1 MRTTILKRVSQAFG
15 QAHLAPQ
22 SRGVTLL
29 VASLLAAA
37 SLSASPVVTTL
48 GGGNPNVVPK
58 YQGNKNGVTLSK
70 ALFRTPCGIAV
81 SSDGNTLYVA
91 DRDNHAIRKIDLVA
105 GLTSTFIP
113 SPVVPTNKIIRP
125 IGVVLDSSGNMYVL
139 SRGSTNTISTTGTV
153 FKFDIYGNLIA
164 TNATGLTN
172 AGGIALDQAGNIYVT
187 VRSNSLIQISPA
199 GVITNIATISTA
211 GTSLQ
216 GIVVR
221 PDGSIAACDSGRHG
235 ILLIN
240 PVTGVVTTNTGF
252 NGQGDFTGVNNIGA
266 TPSTAKFCQPYGVA
280 VAGDGS
286 LIVTDRGNH
295 RVKVVNSSGITTNL
309 YGVTSNYWRGAYRG
323 WYDGTVNVPDSI
335 VPNVQSRLPTGVAFA
350 SDGTVYTTEDFYHI
364 IRKVTGAGLPQP
376 PPPPPQVPAP
386 QIGWVAFQEDTFGYF
401 RSVLQVGTSFVF
413 NNDVIIAIKGT
424 AGSQTYFDYGVTPAV
439 GSIPD
444 PTPSN
449 STTPPDYQDGWFAD
463 QVNPSPCHR
472 QSCRT

>member
-1 MRTTILKRVSQAFG
+1 
-15 QAHLAPQ
+15 
-22 SRGVTLL
+22 
-29 VASLLAAA
+29 
-37 SLSASPVVTTL
+37 
-48 GGGNPNVVPK
+48 
-58 YQGNKNGVTLSK
+58 
-70 ALFRTPCGIAV
+70 
-81 SSDGNTLYVA
+81 
-91 DRDNHAIRKIDLVA
+91 
-105 GLTSTFIP
+105 
-113 SPVVPTNKIIRP
+113 
-125 IGVVLDSSGNMYVL
+125 MYVL
-139 SRGSTNTISTTGTV
+139 SRGSTNNISTTGTV
-153 FKFDIYGNLIA
+153 FEFDIYGNLVA

-172 AGGIALDQAGNIYVT
+172 AGGIALDHGGNIDVT

-266 TPSTAKFCQPYGVA
+266 TPSTAKFCQPYDVA

-295 RVKVVNSSGITTNL
+295 RVKIVNSSGITTNL
-309 YGVTSNYWRGAYRG
+309 YGVTSNYWRGAYPG

-364 IRKVTGAGLPQP
+364 IRKVTGANLPQP
-376 PPPPPQVPAP
+376 PPPPPQVPDP
-386 QIGWVAFQEDTFGYF
+386 QIGWVTFPASTTPYPYTSVFQA
-401 RSVLQVGTSFVF
+401 GTSFVF
-413 NNDVIIAIKGT
+413 NNDVPIVIIGT
-424 AGSQTYFDYGVTPAV
+424 AGSQTFYTYGATPTV

-444 PTPSN
+444 PPTGAASA
-449 STTPPDYQDGWFAD
+449 PPGYVDGLTSD
-463 QVNPSPCHR
+463 QVIGHYTLPSSLIMPDLTIKAIGMKSDGSPNSAIVQARFQFVTANPLIVGNNAALFSISDLTTNAIFWYTIDGSDPTNGAPSLLLCTNSPALTNLISLNTSALVFER
-472 QSCRT
+472 YKIGQRRAIGAE